1 MKHECG
7 DKLFRFMY
15 VKRKYVCLYYWNV
28 LCWQHFYER
37 LVNELKNYN
46 MKLIYYNN
54 NNNSEDIVV
63 LATWVWA
70 GDNNEDDVSYRRI
83 NSKTVLYSSGRGRT
97 KATNYKVCLVQVK
110 LVSVKLRQV
119 LVLHLRRHTLII
131 TVNSLAGSP
140 EARAY

>member
-1 MKHECG
+1 M
-7 DKLFRFMY
+7 
-15 VKRKYVCLYYWNV
+15 
-28 LCWQHFYER
+28 
-37 LVNELKNYN
+37 
-46 MKLIYYNN
+46 
-54 NNNSEDIVV
+54 

-83 NSKTVLYSSGRGRT
+83 NSKTVLYDYGRGRS

-131 TVNSLAGSP
+131 TVYSLAGSP
-140 EARAY
+140 EARDY